1 MKKRNLII
9 GVLLII
15 ALIATGC
22 NGTKAK
28 VETGTEV
35 GMRAPDFTLPGLQQD
50 NVKLSD
56 FRGKK
61 VFLNFWATWCPPC
74 QEEMPDIQ
82 QLHEKNQENVEIV
95 AVNIGES
102 KAKAASYMMENK
114 LDFRVLVDQN
124 RKIAQEYM
132 VRGIPTTYLLNEKG
146 IIMEKHV
153 GVLNYEQM
161 VEKLKLD

>member
-1 MKKRNLII
+1 MKKSYLII
-9 GVLLII
+9 GVLVII
-15 ALIATGC
+15 AVFTTGC
-22 NGTKAK
+22 NGNAE

-50 NVKLSD
+50 DVKLSD

-82 QLHEKNQENVEIV
+82 QLYENNQKNVAIV

-102 KAKAASYMMENK
+102 KAKAASYMMENQ
-114 LDFRVLVDQN
+114 LDFRVLIDQN

-132 VRGIPTTYLLNEKG
+132 VRGIPTSYFLNEDG
-146 IIMEKHV
+146 VIIEKHT
-153 GVLNYEQM
+153 GALSYDQM
-161 VEKLKLD
+161 VNKLELEN